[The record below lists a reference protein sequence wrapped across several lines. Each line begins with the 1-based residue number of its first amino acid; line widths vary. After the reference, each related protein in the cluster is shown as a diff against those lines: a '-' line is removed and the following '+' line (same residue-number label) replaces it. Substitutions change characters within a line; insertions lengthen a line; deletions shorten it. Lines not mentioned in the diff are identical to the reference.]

1 MPDVTV
7 PPAIV
12 PHCVVTCSER
22 AAARGS
28 EGFTRPWPLRSGTK
42 AYFIAVDSR
51 RPPQVNLEE
60 KNSESSALNLASA
73 KGHVDTVR
81 CLVLRGADVNAVD
94 RKKQTCLH
102 RAAGAGKADCI
113 EVLVS
118 AGANVGAADKEGNT
132 ALHLAMYEQHA
143 DSCMA
148 LSEWPISRLWAQ
160 GLGLSALHQA
170 IGRRPRNI
178 GAEWVPAAHTCRVLL
193 TKTFST

>member
-1 MPDVTV
+1 MAV
-7 PPAIV
+7 AIRDEGSFF
-12 PHCVVTCSER
+12 CVFV
-22 AAARGS
+22 
-28 EGFTRPWPLRSGTK
+28 
-42 AYFIAVDSR
+42 AVDSR

-148 LSEWPISRLWAQ
+148 LSEWSISRL
-160 GLGLSALHQA
+160 
-170 IGRRPRNI
+170 
-178 GAEWVPAAHTCRVLL
+178 
-193 TKTFST
+193 